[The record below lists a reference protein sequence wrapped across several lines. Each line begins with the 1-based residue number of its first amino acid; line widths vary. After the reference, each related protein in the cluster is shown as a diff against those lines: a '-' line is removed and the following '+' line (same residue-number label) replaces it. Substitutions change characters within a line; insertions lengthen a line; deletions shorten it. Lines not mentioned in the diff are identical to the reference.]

1 MSLLRRWQVACL
13 RNDVPDDGL
22 APRPAAPALP
32 TVRADRVAYLVD
44 ADAYFHALVAAMM
57 RAERSIVVL
66 GWDID
71 ARAQLPSPWLPHTRI
86 SLRRLLDRLAR
97 TRPGLRIHL
106 LGWDFA
112 TLFALERLPA
122 PEVHLRWRT
131 HERVAFLEDAHHPP
145 GASHHQKIVVID
157 DRVAFSGGL
166 DLAVR
171 RWDTPA
177 HDPDDVR
184 RRDKYGLRYHPF
196 HDVQIAVSGPAAA
209 ELGAIARE
217 RWRRAGG
224 GDLPD
229 TSGVVGDAWPPS
241 LRPDAVDALVEI
253 AVTLPA
259 VDAGEEPRL
268 EVARSIAAML
278 ESARRWV
285 YVENQY
291 FACHDL
297 ALRLKALLDDPA
309 GPEVVM
315 VAPTCCSGWLEQK
328 TMGLLRRRFLAT
340 VRSGRHA
347 AERFRALAPVVGDAE
362 VFVHAKVLVVDD
374 AFARVGSANWS
385 TRSMALDTEC
395 DVTLV
400 AGGRVA
406 DAAAVASLRNRLLAE
421 HLGMSEE
428 EVRRRLRRDPSL
440 VRLVDAPRQG
450 RRALRPL
457 EDAPLSEEDVSWIA
471 RVADPERPLDAQH
484 VASIVER
491 SVIGES
497 RRAAVRWAATAVLVV
512 LLAVVVVALREV
524 G

>member
-1 MSLLRRWQVACL
+1 M
-13 RNDVPDDGL
+13 PDDGL
-22 APRPAAPALP
+22 AHRTAPPVLP

-44 ADAYFHALVAAMM
+44 ADAYFHALVGAML
-57 RAERSIVVL
+57 RARRSIVVL

-71 ARAQLPSPWLPHTRI
+71 ARVQLPNPWLPHTRI

-97 TRPGLRIHL
+97 SRPGLRIHL

-112 TLFALERLPA
+112 SLFALERLPA

-131 HERVAFLEDAHHPP
+131 HERVAFVEDAEHPP
-145 GASHHQKIVVID
+145 GASHHQKIVVVD
-157 DRVAFSGGL
+157 DRVGFSGGL

-196 HDVQIAVSGPAAA
+196 HDVQIVVSGPAAA
-209 ELGAIARE
+209 SLGAIARE

-224 GDLPD
+224 GELPD
-229 TSGVVGDAWPPS
+229 TTDATGDPWPPN

-253 AVTLPA
+253 AVTRPA
-259 VDAGEEPRL
+259 LGPDEEPRL
-268 EVARSIAAML
+268 DVARSLGAML
-278 ESARRWV
+278 ASARRWV

-291 FACHDL
+291 FASHDL
-297 ALRLKALLDDPA
+297 ALRLRALLDDVH
-309 GPEVVM
+309 GPEVVL
-315 VAPTCCSGWLEQK
+315 VAPRCCSGWLEQR

-340 VRSGRHA
+340 VRSARFA
-347 AERFRALAPVVGDAE
+347 PQRFRAVTPVVGRAE

-374 AFARVGSANWS
+374 TFARVGSANWS

-400 AGGRVA
+400 AGGRHA
-406 DAAAVASLRNRLLAE
+406 DAAAVASLRDRLLAE
-421 HLGMSEE
+421 HLGLSEV

-440 VRLVDAPRQG
+440 VRLVDAIPHG

-457 EDAPLSEEDVSWIA
+457 DDAPPSEEEVSWIA

-491 SVIGES
+491 SVLGES
-497 RRAAVRWAATAVLVV
+497 RRAALWWTTTTLLVA
-512 LLAVVVVALREV
+512 LVVVVVVTMVRGV